1 MFRALSYT
9 KLKHQPSLTFL
20 WFSMRLSSKGHQQAP
35 GASFPLFTPTLE
47 DGLSRDVSYLHELSV
62 SRTLHPASGVATR
75 NSPRPLPRRVQP
87 GPHPDV
93 HDTRQPPALA
103 SLTQHSSSCTA
114 GHSAPCPCSS
124 CPSTVRR
131 FLPPGT
137 RGLSHPQKS
146 CPALSRRHA
155 QNACGAVS
163 EPASDPPTLT
173 TESESNKG
181 LSCSA

>member
-75 NSPRPLPRRVQP
+75 NSPLPLFPRVSSLGLTLTSMTPDSLRLWPHSPSTRARARRGTQHHARAPPVPPPYGDSCHLAPGVYRTLRSPAQPSAAGTPRTPMELSQSRPRTPLP
-87 GPHPDV
+87 
-93 HDTRQPPALA
+93 
-103 SLTQHSSSCTA
+103 
-114 GHSAPCPCSS
+114 
-124 CPSTVRR
+124 
-131 FLPPGT
+131 
-137 RGLSHPQKS
+137 
-146 CPALSRRHA
+146 
-155 QNACGAVS
+155 
-163 EPASDPPTLT
+163 
-173 TESESNKG
+173 
-181 LSCSA
+181 